1 MLLNWFKKKIIKYPD
16 FYLQYLDLFEEDKI
30 NENSYVVFDCETTGL
45 NPDKDKILSIGA
57 IKIENDE
64 IIIKK
69 TFDFYLLQEFFN
81 KEAVAIHGLRKQE
94 NYQVSEQEA
103 ILEFLK
109 YIGNTT
115 LVGHHINFDIEM
127 INMALKRLE
136 AGKLKNESMDT
147 NAMYKKLKYLQ
158 EDQNSSLDE
167 LAKIYKIR
175 SHDRHTAVGDSYI
188 TALLFLKLKKK
199 LKI

>member
-1 MLLNWFKKKIIKYPD
+1 
-16 FYLQYLDLFEEDKI
+16 
-30 NENSYVVFDCETTGL
+30 
-45 NPDKDKILSIGA
+45 
-57 IKIENDE
+57 
-64 IIIKK
+64 
-69 TFDFYLLQEFFN
+69 LLQEVFN
-81 KEAVAIHGLRKQE
+81 KETVAIHGLRKQE

-109 YIGNTT
+109 YIGNAT

-136 AGKLKNESMDT
+136 AGKLKNEGMDT